1 MITVDKEKLLFI
13 SLLLLG
19 FFAIYSFFSSTYL
32 ASVVSI
38 ISIVLLII
46 FFKYQ
51 HNEKLSITVD
61 RNLIQLNR
69 NSYKAVLVVEDI
81 RADYRDFT
89 ETSLKS
95 KIASFYKIIGTVNG
109 VDLILRK
116 IPIDKTKYLDSIV
129 SNIQNL
135 KVILENDPS
144 NEKAKRKVEV
154 LTSIL
159 SKIEEGEVPFRYQ
172 MFILISSTD
181 KGTALESVRVIKRGL
196 EAIGIR
202 CREAD
207 EKETQT
213 VLSSLIYPVR
223 KEKTKVTTSFHIP
236 FMTPFSIEKE
246 PNFDLIESGI
256 PIGKEIIHNK
266 LIFWNP
272 FLTSN
277 RHAIVI
283 GPTGSGKTEFLLW
296 LGSLYNL
303 SLDSSVV
310 FFDIKGD
317 IKKRLREYKLPFK
330 VINPLVYSV
339 GSFQE
344 WSVPDEIK
352 VLQLESVISAS
363 FRLNRVESSILY
375 KLLRDSVNGRIRSW
389 KEMKNHVRGSI
400 ENFDEQNLFEKI
412 FDILDYI
419 EPSSNSNGDVLSRLE
434 YGGINVVD
442 LTLIKSDELKKFI
455 IYTVILRIYNKF
467 SQKITDES
475 NRIAII
481 VDEAWTLLKDENST
495 YSIIADIIKKGRGH
509 GISIIMSSQNLEDLG
524 ENLPIYIDNSGLLVV
539 LNNGDKEFWKEVKR
553 FMDIN
558 DEILWNTIEYLG
570 KGEGVIRFL
579 GDPRPLV
586 VSLFNFIKESH

>member
-1 MITVDKEKLLFI
+1 MVVISREELLFI
-13 SLLLLG
+13 SLLSFG
-19 FFAIYSFFSSTYL
+19 FFIIYSVFSSMYL
-32 ASVVSI
+32 ISAVSI
-38 ISIVLLII
+38 LSIILLII

-51 HNEKLSITVD
+51 YNENLSITID
-61 RNLIQLNR
+61 KNLIQLNK
-69 NSYKAVLVVEDI
+69 NSFRAVLVVEDI

-95 KIASFYKIIGTVNG
+95 KIASFYKIIGTANG

-116 IPIDKTKYLDSIV
+116 IPIDKTKYLDSII

-172 MFILISSTD
+172 MFILISSSD
-181 KGTALESVRVIKRGL
+181 KSTAIESTRVIKRGL

-207 EKETQT
+207 EKETSSI
-213 VLSSLIYPVR
+213 LSSLMYPIR

-256 PIGKEIIHNK
+256 PIGREIIHNK

-272 FLTSN
+272 FSTSN

-303 SLDSSVV
+303 GLDSSVL

-317 IKKRLREYKLPFK
+317 IKKRLREYKIPFK
-330 VINPLVYSV
+330 IINPLVYSV

-344 WSVPDEIK
+344 WNVPDEIK
-352 VLQLESVISAS
+352 ILQLESIISAS
-363 FRLNRVESSILY
+363 FRLSRVESSILY
-375 KLLRDSVNGRIRSW
+375 KLLRDSLEYKFRSW
-389 KEMKNHVRGSI
+389 EEMKIHVQQSI
-400 ENFDEQNLFEKI
+400 ESFEKRNLFEKI
-412 FDILDYI
+412 FDILSYV
-419 EPSSNSNGDVLSRLE
+419 EPRSNSNGEVLSRLD

-442 LTLIKSDELKKFI
+442 LTLIKSDELKKFL
-455 IYTVILRIYNKF
+455 IYTIILRVYNKF
-467 SQKITDES
+467 SQEITDEG
-475 NRIAII
+475 NRIVII

-495 YSIIADIIKKGRGH
+495 YSIIADIVKKGRGH
-509 GISIIMSSQNLEDLG
+509 GISIVMSSQNLEDLG

-539 LNNGDKEFWKEVKR
+539 LNNGDKEFWKEVRR

-558 DEILWNTIEYLG
+558 DEILSNTIEYLG

-586 VSLFNFIKESH
+586 VSLFNFIKGSH